1 MFVFVQVV
9 SRMPDIVCNAN
20 EHRGC
25 STQLLHLFVVQ
36 FFFKSSLLD
45 LCIFNLTMGP
55 SQCVFMI
62 CSFVNFFLFY
72 FGLTDN
78 R

>member
-36 FFFKSSLLD
+36 FTFLKKFTFRLVHFQSYDGTKSVCVYDLL
-45 LCIFNLTMGP
+45 IH
-55 SQCVFMI
+55 
-62 CSFVNFFLFY
+62 
-72 FGLTDN
+72 
-78 R
+78 